1 MKKRWEVQL
10 RPFTLLKN
18 GKKAYIAQVITAA
31 VVLDIGNIAD
41 SIKEDGYELNKA
53 TIIDVF
59 DRIIEKVKQAI
70 VAGNSVDLD
79 IVKVSPLVDGPWEDH
94 DSYDEGVH
102 DKTVTVTAKSSL
114 IKALKD
120 VQVDVVGYRKP
131 GDTAVILG
139 VTDKA
144 SRKKDY
150 SITVGDNILIKG
162 EKIKIEGLPDPDA
175 EDDDEDIVTEAGIG
189 VFFIPESGAP
199 IQAARID
206 SNLPTEVE
214 VRVPN
219 TLQKGKQYG
228 LQIVTR
234 FSSSNYLLNVPRTI
248 VADFLL
254 TTLTDANKKSR

>member
-1 MKKRWEVQL
+1 
-10 RPFTLLKN
+10 LKN

-53 TIIDVF
+53 TIVDVF

-114 IKALKD
+114 VKALKD

-162 EKIKIEGLPDPDA
+162 EKIKVVGLPDPDA
-175 EDDDEDIVTEAGIG
+175 EDDDDNDIVTEAGIG

-199 IQAARID
+199 IQATRID
-206 SNLPTEVE
+206 TNSASEVE

-219 TLQKGKQYG
+219 TLQKGKEYG
-228 LQIVTR
+228 LQIITR
-234 FSSSNYLLNVPRTI
+234 YTGGAQLLNVPRTI

-254 TTLTDANKKSR
+254 STLTDTNANKSAKRA

>member
-1 MKKRWEVQL
+1 MKKRWEIQL

-18 GKKAYIAQVITAA
+18 GKKSYIAQVITAA
-31 VVLDIGNIAD
+31 VVLDIDDIAAA
-41 SIKEDGYELNKA
+41 IKEDGYELNKA

-79 IVKVSPLVDGPWEDH
+79 IVKVSPLVNGPWEDH

-102 DKTVTVTAKSSL
+102 DKTVTVTAKTSL

-120 VQVDVVGYRKP
+120 VEVDVVGYRKP
-131 GDTAVILG
+131 GDTAVILA

-144 SRKKDY
+144 TKKTDY

-162 EKIKIEGLPDPDA
+162 EKIRVQGLPQP
-175 EDDDEDIVTEAGIG
+175 DDDEESEVFEDGIG

-199 IQAARID
+199 VQATRID
-206 SNLPTEVE
+206 TNEPTQVE
-214 VRVPN
+214 VRVPS

-234 FSSSNYLLNVPRTI
+234 FTGGKQLLNVPRTV

-254 TTLTDANKKSR
+254 TTLTDPNKSNRSR